1 MWVAVAAVLTGMA
14 LAANVALLFLPPTR
28 PWAWSAGAITGGL
41 WAMYLYARDDPPQ
54 YIANWLVG
62 SEGEK
67 QTEKTL
73 RPLER
78 EGWRVHHDLA
88 AAYGSGNLDHVV
100 IGPGGV
106 FLLDSKKF
114 GGEVTVDD
122 SQAIVRRLEDRS
134 LSYHYDAGKG
144 VVPLA
149 LDVRDRLRKGTRA
162 TQYVH
167 AVVVVWG
174 DFPQQVAEGRC
185 TYVHGDHLVAWLR
198 SQPLRVA
205 PNRVEQFSGVLAQV
219 ETRAGALDSA

>member
-1 MWVAVAAVLTGMA
+1 MVLVVNA
-14 LAANVALLFLPPTR
+14 ALLFLPPTR
-28 PWAWSAGAITGGL
+28 AWAWAAGAFTGGM

-62 SEGEK
+62 SDGEK
-67 QTEKTL
+67 RTEKAL
-73 RPLER
+73 KRLER

-106 FLLDSKKF
+106 FLLDSKNF
-114 GGEVTVDD
+114 GGEVTVEADR
-122 SQAIVRRLEDRS
+122 ATVRRLEDPS
-134 LSYHYDAGKG
+134 LSYQYDAGRG

-149 LDVRDRLRKGTRA
+149 LDVRDRLKRGTRA

-174 DFPQQVAEGRC
+174 KFPQQVAEGRC
-185 TYVHGDHLVAWLR
+185 TYVHGDELVAWLR

-205 PNRVEQFSGVLAQV
+205 PQRVEQFSAVL
-219 ETRAGALDSA
+219 GALGLPSD